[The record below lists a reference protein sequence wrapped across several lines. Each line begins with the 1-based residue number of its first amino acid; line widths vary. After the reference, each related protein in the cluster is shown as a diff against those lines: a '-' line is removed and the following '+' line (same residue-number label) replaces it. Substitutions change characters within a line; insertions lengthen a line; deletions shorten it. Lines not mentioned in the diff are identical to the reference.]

1 MLRTKM
7 NNSKMLAKLTYTHT
21 HTHTHTTKQTP
32 IKTNNNKKNLE
43 ETNIEVGRVALDA
56 EFDVLGLNLAIE
68 LLRRNVWR
76 KIYVHVTSSRVWSHS
91 NTFSPAKK
99 KKPPTNKIDPKHG
112 FSLRNRNQMK
122 PD

>member
-76 KIYVHVTSSRVWSHS
+76 KIYVHVH
-91 NTFSPAKK
+91 F
-99 KKPPTNKIDPKHG
+99 
-112 FSLRNRNQMK
+112 L
-122 PD
+122 